1 MMALWRAIRALAV
14 PLLVLAAWVAG
25 RRRKALETRAM
36 KAEAYIKARR
46 AIDEAD
52 DLDLKPDA
60 ARSWLRQYVARK
72 R

>member
-25 RRRKALETRAM
+25 RRGKALETRAM

-46 AIDEAD
+46 AIDEAN
-52 DLDLKPDA
+52 DLDPKPDA
-60 ARSWLRQYVARK
+60 ARSWLRSYATRK